1 MRTLLVTALCTA
13 LGVTAF
19 ALDIGKPSP
28 AFPIHRLGGRP
39 DLQLSQYRGKV
50 VAFALIDT
58 ECPHCQHL
66 TGLLNDIAKEYA
78 GKGVQIVACAFND
91 GAAQRL
97 PLFIQKFQ
105 PSFPIGYSSHDPV
118 MAYLSY
124 SALRPLYVPHMVFLD
139 RKGIVRADILGESD
153 FMKDPE
159 TNVRKELNELL
170 GAPPAQSKAKKG
182 ATTASTAPSHP

>member
-1 MRTLLVTALCTA
+1 MRTLLVTVSCIALA
-13 LGVTAF
+13 ATAF
-19 ALDIGKPSP
+19 GLELGKLSP
-28 AFPIHRLGGRP
+28 AFPIHRLNGQP

-66 TGLLNDIAKEYA
+66 TGVLNQVAKEYA

-91 GAAQRL
+91 GAAGRL
-97 PLFIQKFQ
+97 PEFIKQFQ
-105 PSFPIGYSSHDPV
+105 PSFPIGYNQHDPV
-118 MAYLSY
+118 VAYLSY

-139 RKGIVRADILGESD
+139 RRGIVRADILGESD

-159 TNVRKELNELL
+159 SNVRKELDELL
-170 GAPPAQSKAKKG
+170 KPATTQSSAKKS
-182 ATTASTAPSHP
+182 TTASAAPSHP